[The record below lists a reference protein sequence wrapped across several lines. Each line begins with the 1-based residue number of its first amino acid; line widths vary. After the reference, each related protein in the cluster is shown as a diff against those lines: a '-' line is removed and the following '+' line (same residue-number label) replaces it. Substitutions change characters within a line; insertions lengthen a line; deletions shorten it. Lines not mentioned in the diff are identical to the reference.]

1 MRPMNISCNVHGLMA
16 SLWAIP
22 GSPLPSATIPRP
34 ASAPGFLG
42 IRPSLLLLV
51 PLLLSG
57 CSSVP
62 PTAAEASACRGRQST
77 CAATDAQPGLRESF
91 RGHRLVRMR
100 WLNKANRE
108 SGEADIGI
116 QADSQAIQL
125 QR

>member
-1 MRPMNISCNVHGLMA
+1 MNISWNVHGLMA

-22 GSPLPSATIPRP
+22 RSLVPSATPRP
-34 ASAPGFLG
+34 ASAPGLPG
-42 IRPSLLLLV
+42 IRPCLLLVV
-51 PLLLSG
+51 PLLLNG
-57 CSSVP
+57 CASDP
-62 PTAAEASACRGRQST
+62 PTAAEASACRGMQRT

-108 SGEADIGI
+108 SGAADIGI